1 MTHGLDNRGLQAGA
15 IPGVPFGRFGRMF
28 DLPPALKLSDPALIQ
43 IAQAMIKKDPGK
55 PISEAE
61 PVDEN
66 PTIPAGYTYFGQ
78 FVDHDITFDPT
89 PLGAESVDVDGL
101 VDFRSPALD
110 LDSVYGRGP
119 ADQPYLYDGVK
130 LRVGVAPGNADA
142 QVGTKNDLFRI
153 LGNTVPLLG
162 DKRNDENKIVSQI
175 HGAIIAFH
183 NRVVQDDGL
192 MSWAGADLAD
202 PGQRFAA
209 AVSIVRWHY
218 QWVVVFDY
226 LDRILEP
233 GMLTEVLHPG
243 EAPRLNNYM
252 KLTAQYA
259 YMPVEFSGAAFRF
272 GHSMVRPSY
281 ALNRLVGT
289 GPAPADPAAP
299 RRIPTFA
306 IVKDPAHPTPEEQ
319 LLNMNGFPGTL
330 PQPWGVDWGY
340 FLDGIP
346 ANTALPVPP
355 AGGATVKAPQPSY
368 RIDALLADPL
378 AILPEFQTEAA
389 KRQNAALMN
398 LAFRNL
404 RRGQMLDLPSGEA
417 VATRLGI
424 VPMQPEVV
432 WGAGSSQVG
441 KTPFPGDTKGDF
453 DATVKA
459 RKDALAAVT
468 AMGFPLAG
476 HTPLWF
482 YILREAEYYGVTK
495 DMNEPGVAFGG
506 QHLGPVGSRIIAET
520 FIGMLQ
526 MDRNSFLHCKPPF
539 APHPSILNGGT
550 RFTLDRLVAYA
561 LG

>member
-192 MSWAGADLAD
+192 MTWAGADLAD

-330 PQPWGVDWGY
+330 PQQWGVDWGY

-539 APHPSILNGGT
+539 APHPSILNGGK